1 MQNPSGDTLQA
12 RNKDLP
18 VNVGLGMTRHLLT
31 HTVCMLPVHKKCAP
45 SAHKRICQEAALA
58 DNYVQFKDVIKDN
71 TLKQMQKLLW
81 QIGEDP
87 NLETP
92 KKLAESTG

>member
-1 MQNPSGDTLQA
+1 
-12 RNKDLP
+12 
-18 VNVGLGMTRHLLT
+18 
-31 HTVCMLPVHKKCAP
+31 MLPVHKKCAP

-92 KKLAESTG
+92 KKLAESTR